1 MYRVWLLRS
10 PSAAH
15 SALWYLCEW
24 LYGHGGGKGPAGRQ
38 STRRSVKSDCC
49 CSFPSTTATVMSY
62 PQNFSA
68 DVRDPV
74 LLKRAAL
81 GVFHKVG
88 HWSRATKLHHQLN
101 KATDATGELADR
113 MSLTTGKH
121 QARYGGDEPR
131 AGHHVPGDSSWRRHR
146 SKWLCCDGD
155 CTSSACWF
163 RLWSPLPPPPSHPS
177 LWWRPAGRSSRDGPG
192 STNRVIVTAVY
203 KNHCRPA
210 VPCLNC
216 VFCKSNEADIFQTG
230 YMPTSKWNLRNRDP
244 STVKLIHVYFIT
256 SWSVLKQLITVLTLY
271 TCPYVPLPTT
281 STSSNIPAGSYE
293 TQRLT
298 H

>member
-1 MYRVWLLRS
+1 
-10 PSAAH
+10 
-15 SALWYLCEW
+15 
-24 LYGHGGGKGPAGRQ
+24 
-38 STRRSVKSDCC
+38 
-49 CSFPSTTATVMSY
+49 MSY

-131 AGHHVPGDSSWRRHR
+131 AGHHVPGDSSWQRHR

-192 STNRVIVTAVY
+192 STNWVIVTAVY